1 MTTENR
7 PSAESP
13 SDAKR
18 QHEALI
24 DLEGRL
30 RRRGEALASLQ
41 LITRTFTSLTLT
53 DQSAICDTLNS
64 MVSTF
69 MEARCGVTMLVDA
82 KSRTPAVAGLQ
93 GLNDRAA
100 LTAGDA
106 RGFWFWLMEGR
117 VARAIA
123 GADVLARWPGAPAV
137 MHGGLACVSLDIHDR
152 PIGVIAVAGRVSGQ
166 EFSSEDLELLSAVA
180 GIAAMALANAEAHAA
195 QQELIHDVERQAAE
209 ALRASDAKEKALHEL
224 DQKLEII
231 EQQRFA
237 IQELSTPVL
246 QLWTNVLAMP
256 IIGVVDSRRSA
267 EIMERLLSEITA
279 RQSRFVILD
288 ITGVEIV
295 DTKTADHFIKV
306 IKAAELLGTRCI
318 LTGIRPAVAQTL
330 VEIGVDLS
338 SITTL
343 RTLQDGLREC
353 LRQMGQAGA
362 MAQANA

>member
-1 MTTENR
+1 MTKDKRTSSAA
-7 PSAESP
+7 PS
-13 SDAKR
+13 
-18 QHEALI
+18 EAQQLHDTI
-24 DLEGRL
+24 ADLEGRL
-30 RRRGEALASLQ
+30 RRRGESMASLQ

-53 DQSAICDTLNS
+53 DQGAICDTLNS
-64 MVSTF
+64 MVATF
-69 MEARCGVTMLVDA
+69 LDVRFGVTLLVD
-82 KSRTPAVAGLQ
+82 PASDAPTIAGLQ
-93 GLNDRAA
+93 GPGDAAA
-100 LTAGDA
+100 LTTKDA
-106 RGFWFWLMEGR
+106 QRFWRWLMEGR
-117 VARAIA
+117 VARTVA
-123 GADVLARWPGAPAV
+123 ADEVTSRWPEAPAV
-137 MHGGLACVSLDIHDR
+137 MCDGIACVSLDIRDR
-152 PIGVIAVAGRVSGQ
+152 PIGLIAVAGKVSGLALS
-166 EFSSEDLELLSAVA
+166 EEDLELLSAVA
-180 GIAAMALANAEAHAA
+180 GIAAMALTNAEGYTA
-195 QQELIHDVERQAAE
+195 QQELIRSVERQAAE
-209 ALRASDAKEKALHEL
+209 ALRESDAKETALHEL

-231 EQQRFA
+231 ERQRFA

-306 IKAAELLGTRCI
+306 IKAAELLGTRCV

-353 LRQMGQAGA
+353 LRQMGQNGA
-362 MAQANA
+362 LGHGSN